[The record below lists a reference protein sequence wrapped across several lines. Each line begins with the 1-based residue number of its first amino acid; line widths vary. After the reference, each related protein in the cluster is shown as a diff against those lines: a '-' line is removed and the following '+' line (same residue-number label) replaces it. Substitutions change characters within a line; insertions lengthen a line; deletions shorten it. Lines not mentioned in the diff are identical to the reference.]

1 METVT
6 RMKMCILLFIALLI
20 LNNAFPK
27 NLFFIS
33 QKDSSGKTVS
43 SLQYE
48 LLQKQLNRFYEIEK
62 KGGWKKI
69 VTSKKFFLKGQS
81 DAVIKQVKE
90 RLRISEDFNSNDTS
104 SLFTDELVAAVT
116 KVQKRFGFK
125 QNGVIDIPLIK
136 ELNVPV
142 GNRIVQLEANMERL
156 RTQPPATT
164 GTRLVANIPEFKLHV
179 YEGSRHVFEM
189 AIVVG
194 TESNRTVAFNDEM
207 TQIVFSPYWNVP
219 PSIVQNE
226 ILPAMRKNRNYLR
239 HNGYE
244 RIGMEDGLP
253 AIRQKPGP
261 GNSLGL
267 VKFVFPNSHSIYFH
281 DTPAKSL
288 FEVRKRTFSHGC
300 IRLAEPAKLAQYL
313 LRNDQYW
320 TPQRIEQAMHSGKE
334 QVVTLKQ
341 PVAVSITYFTA
352 WVDEEG
358 LLNLR
363 EDIYGKDKEM
373 SRKIAER

>member
-6 RMKMCILLFIALLI
+6 RMKMRILLATLFI
-20 LNNAFPK
+20 LNNAFAK
-27 NLFFIS
+27 NLFS
-33 QKDSSGKTVS
+33 VTQKDSSGKAIY

-69 VTSKKFFLKGQS
+69 VLNKKFLIKGQS
-81 DAVIKQVKE
+81 DIIIRQVKE
-90 RLRISEDFNSNDTS
+90 RLRISDDFASTDTS
-104 SLFTDELVAAVT
+104 SLFTDELVAAVK

-125 QNGVIDIPLIK
+125 SNGVIDAPVLK
-136 ELNVPV
+136 ELNVSL
-142 GNRIVQLEANMERL
+142 NDRIQQLEANLERL
-156 RTQPPATT
+156 RTQPPPGS

-179 YEGSRHVFEM
+179 YEGEKHVFEM
-189 AIVVG
+189 AIIVG
-194 TESNRTVAFNDEM
+194 TESNKTVTFNDEM

-244 RIGMEDGLP
+244 RVGTEDGLP

-261 GNSLGL
+261 KNSLGL

-281 DTPAKSL
+281 DTPAKS
-288 FEVRKRTFSHGC
+288 F
-300 IRLAEPAKLAQYL
+300 
-313 LRNDQYW
+313 
-320 TPQRIEQAMHSGKE
+320 
-334 QVVTLKQ
+334 
-341 PVAVSITYFTA
+341 
-352 WVDEEG
+352 
-358 LLNLR
+358 
-363 EDIYGKDKEM
+363 
-373 SRKIAER
+373 

>member
-6 RMKMCILLFIALLI
+6 RMKICSLLATLFI
-20 LNNAFPK
+20 LNSAFAKSP
-27 NLFFIS
+27 LYVT
-33 QKDSSGKTVS
+33 QTDSSGQTIS
-43 SLQYE
+43 ALQYE
-48 LLQKQLNRFYEIEK
+48 LLEKQLNRFYEIEK

-69 VTSKKFFLKGQS
+69 VTNKKFLIKGQS
-81 DAVIKQVKE
+81 DIAIKQVKE
-90 RLRISEDFNSNDTS
+90 RLRISDDFTSTDTS
-104 SLFTDELVAAVT
+104 NLFTDELLAALK
-116 KVQKRFGFK
+116 KVQKRFGHR
-125 QNGVIDIPLIK
+125 QNGVLDVSLLK
-136 ELNVPV
+136 ELNVPLAE
-142 GNRIVQLEANMERL
+142 RIQQLEANLERL
-156 RTQPPATT
+156 KTQPAIST

-179 YEGSRHVFEM
+179 YEGEKHVFEM

-194 TESNRTVAFNDEM
+194 TESNKTVVFNDEM

-244 RIGMEDGLP
+244 QVGTEGGLP
-253 AIRQKPGP
+253 AIRQKPGVK
-261 GNSLGL
+261 NSLGL

-300 IRLAEPAKLAQYL
+300 IRLAEPARLAQYL
-313 LRNDQYW
+313 LRDDKDW
-320 TPQRIEQAMHSGKE
+320 TPEKITQAMHSGKE
-334 QVVTLKQ
+334 QTVTLKQ
-341 PVAVSITYFTA
+341 PIAVSITYFTA
-352 WVDEEG
+352 WVDNEG
-358 LLNLR
+358 LLNFR

-373 SRKIAER
+373 RRKVAER

>member
-6 RMKMCILLFIALLI
+6 RMKMCILLIALFI
-20 LNNAFPK
+20 LNNAFAK
-27 NLFFIS
+27 SIS
-33 QKDSSGKTVS
+33 PNTQKDSSGKTIN

-69 VTSKKFFLKGQS
+69 ITNKKFLIKDQS
-81 DAVIKQVKE
+81 DIAIKQIKE
-90 RLRISEDFNSNDTS
+90 RLRISDDFNSTDTS
-104 SLFTDELVAAVT
+104 ILFTDELVAAVK

-125 QNGVIDIPLIK
+125 QNGVIDIPLLK
-136 ELNVPV
+136 ELNVSL
-142 GNRIVQLEANMERL
+142 NDRIQQLEANLERL
-156 RTQPPATT
+156 RTQPLVNA

-179 YEGSRHVFEM
+179 YEGEKHVFEM

-194 TESNRTVAFNDEM
+194 SETNKTVAFNDEM
-207 TQIVFSPYWNVP
+207 TQLVFSPYWNVP

-244 RIGMEDGLP
+244 RIGTEDGLP
-253 AIRQKPGP
+253 SIRQKPGP

-300 IRLAEPAKLAQYL
+300 IRLAEPVRLAQYL
-313 LRNDQYW
+313 LRNDTYW
-320 TPQRIEQAMHSGKE
+320 TPEKIEKAMHSGKE
-334 QVVTLKQ
+334 QAVTLKQ
-341 PVAVSITYFTA
+341 PVVVSITYFTA
-352 WVDEEG
+352 WVDKEG
-358 LLNLR
+358 LLNFR
-363 EDIYGKDKEM
+363 EDVYGKDKEM
-373 SRKIAER
+373 SRKVAEK

>member
-6 RMKMCILLFIALLI
+6 RMKMCILLIALFI
-20 LNNAFPK
+20 LNNAFAK
-27 NLFFIS
+27 SIS
-33 QKDSSGKTVS
+33 PNTQKDSSGKTIN

-69 VTSKKFFLKGQS
+69 ITNKKFLIKDQS
-81 DAVIKQVKE
+81 DIAIKQIKE
-90 RLRISEDFNSNDTS
+90 RLRISDDFNSTDTS
-104 SLFTDELVAAVT
+104 SWFTDELVAAVK

-125 QNGVIDIPLIK
+125 QNGVIDIPLLK
-136 ELNVPV
+136 ELNVSL
-142 GNRIVQLEANMERL
+142 NDRIQQLEANLERL
-156 RTQPPATT
+156 RIQPPVSA

-179 YEGSRHVFEM
+179 YEGEKHVFEM

-194 TESNRTVAFNDEM
+194 SETNKTVAFNDEM
-207 TQIVFSPYWNVP
+207 TQLVFSPYWNVP

-244 RIGMEDGLP
+244 RIGTEDGLP
-253 AIRQKPGP
+253 SIRQKPGP

-300 IRLAEPAKLAQYL
+300 IRLAEPVRLAQYL
-313 LRNDQYW
+313 LRNDTYW
-320 TPQRIEQAMHSGKE
+320 TPERIEKAMHGGKE
-334 QVVTLKQ
+334 QAVTLKQ

-352 WVDEEG
+352 WVDKEG
-358 LLNLR
+358 LLNFR
-363 EDIYGKDKEM
+363 EDVYGKDKEM
-373 SRKIAER
+373 SRKVAEK